1 MTLQKNG
8 ASALKV
14 SIIVPILN
22 EAKMLPELL
31 EHLLTFKRQGCE
43 IVLVD
48 GGSHDGSIAIAQAIG
63 FPVINSE
70 AGRARQMNKGAAFA
84 TGNLLLFLH
93 ADTRL
98 PANAIE
104 LIANL
109 TGNWKYEWGRFDV
122 SIKGKSP
129 LLNLVAWM
137 MNWRSAFS
145 GIATGDQAI
154 FIRRSTFFRVGGF
167 PEQPLME
174 DIELCKRLKRKMA
187 PARIHERVITSG
199 RRWDERGVWKTIFLM
214 WRLRWRYWRG
224 VSADKIAEA
233 YR

>member
-1 MTLQKNG
+1 MTPEKPG
-8 ASALKV
+8 APALKV
-14 SIIVPILN
+14 SIVIPILN
-22 EAKMLPELL
+22 EAKTLPELL
-31 EHLLTFKRQGCE
+31 EHLLPFRRQGSE
-43 IVLVD
+43 IILVD

-63 FPVINSE
+63 FPVIESE
-70 AGRARQMNKGAAFA
+70 AGRARQMNRGAAFA

-104 LIANL
+104 LIENL
-109 TGNWKYEWGRFDV
+109 TGNWKYEWGRFDI

-137 MNWRSAFS
+137 MNWRSSFT

-154 FIRRSTFFRVGGF
+154 FVRRSTFFRVGGF

-174 DIELCKRLKRKMA
+174 DIELCKRLKTKMA
-187 PARIHERVITSG
+187 PARIVERVITSG

-224 VSADKIAEA
+224 VSAEKIAAA